1 MFFLWFLLIGL
12 VAGWLASLVVRGRG
26 SGFFVNII
34 VGIVGGVLGGWI
46 VSLFGW
52 FPIGTFSSLIASV
65 IGAIVLLCIVALFT
79 NNRHRPED

>member
-1 MFFLWFLLIGL
+1 MFFLWYLLIGL

-79 NNRHRPED
+79 NNRPSSAE